1 MTQDKLATMRLD
13 YGRGMLLAM
22 HLGRMKDT
30 HGIALAQV
38 SAGKLNNVRGALAIA
53 RTTRTVSVPRNNR
66 RISSDASR
74 LQPRIG
80 PDL

>member
-1 MTQDKLATMRLD
+1 
-13 YGRGMLLAM
+13 M

-30 HGIALAQV
+30 PGIALAQV
-38 SAGKLNNVRGALAIA
+38 SAGKLNDVREALAIA
-53 RTTRTVSVPRNNR
+53 RTILGATAYR